1 MRANNNII
9 QHFCQAVERWPDKP
23 AIISEDT
30 TITYAE
36 LNLLV
41 DQAASYFIAKG
52 IKKDSRVLIFVPMGI
67 DLYKIVLALF
77 KIGATAVFL
86 DEWVNK
92 SRMELC
98 CEVAQCNAFIGI
110 FKARV
115 LSIFSTELRKIP
127 IKLGTQIPASKPAQ
141 TIIGEVNLT
150 DIALITFTTGTTGK
164 PKAAKRT
171 HEFLQEQFNALTDK
185 MQPQADDVVL
195 TMLPIV
201 LLVNLGIGC
210 TSVICNFNAKQPEK
224 MHADEIISLI
234 QRTKVSRIIG
244 SPFFVKQ
251 LAKFVTTHKI
261 ELKHVT
267 HVFAGGAPVF
277 PNESEIYSNAFN
289 YSKIE
294 IVYGST
300 EAEPISAITAQDL
313 SNARNTSFNE
323 GLNVGKPYWNINVK
337 IIRLI
342 DGPVVCDDDEA
353 LAHISLEN
361 NSIGEII
368 VSGPHVLRE
377 YYNNDEALKRNKIIY
392 GNTCWHRTGDSG
404 YINENGELFL
414 TGRCNTLIHI
424 NGKIIAPFIFEN
436 YLQSLNEVEIGTIVS
451 FNQQIIAV
459 VELNSG
465 KKNQFVV
472 SQILEQYPVIQAV
485 KILKKIP
492 RDPRHNSKIDYE
504 RLKQLLHD

>member
-1 MRANNNII
+1 MEANNNII
-9 QHFCQAVERWPDKP
+9 QHFLLAVERWPDKP

-30 TITYAE
+30 IITYAE
-36 LNLLV
+36 LNKLV
-41 DQAASYFIAKG
+41 DQAACYYINKG
-52 IKKDSRVLIFVPMGI
+52 IKQGSRVLIFVPMGI

-98 CEVAQCNAFIGI
+98 CKVAQCNAFIGI

-115 LSIFSTELRKIP
+115 LSVFSVELRKIP
-127 IKLGTQIPASKPAQ
+127 IKLGTRIPANNTAHILVGDVKS
-141 TIIGEVNLT
+141 T
-150 DIALITFTTGTTGK
+150 DIALITFTTGSTGK

-171 HEFLQEQFNALTDK
+171 HGFLQEQFNAITDK

-210 TSVICNFNAKQPEK
+210 SSVICNFNAKQPEK
-224 MHADEIISLI
+224 MHADKIIALL

-251 LAKFVTTHKI
+251 LAKSVIKNKI
-261 ELKHVT
+261 ELKHVS
-267 HVFAGGAPVF
+267 HVFTGGAPVF
-277 PNESEIYSNAFN
+277 PNESEVYLHAFVN
-289 YSKIE
+289 SKIE

-300 EAEPISAITAQDL
+300 EAEPISAITAQALCNEKD
-313 SNARNTSFNE
+313 SSFNE
-323 GLNVGKPYWNINVK
+323 GLNVGKPYWNTNVK
-337 IIRLI
+337 IIQLI
-342 DGPVVCDDDEA
+342 DGPVICENHEA
-353 LAHISLEN
+353 LARISLEN
-361 NSIGEII
+361 NIIGEII

-377 YYNNDEALKRNKIIY
+377 YYNNDEAIKLNKIIY
-392 GNTCWHRTGDSG
+392 GDTCWHRTGDSG
-404 YINENGELFL
+404 YIGETGELFL
-414 TGRCNTLIHI
+414 TGRCNTLIHS
-424 NGKIIAPFIFEN
+424 NDTIIAPFIYEN
-436 YLQSLNEVEIGTIVS
+436 YLQSLDEVEIGTIVS
-451 FNQQIIAV
+451 FNKQIVAL
-459 VELNSG
+459 VELNTDKRS
-465 KKNQFVV
+465 QFVIN
-472 SQILEQYPVIQAV
+472 QILADCPVIHAI

>member
-1 MRANNNII
+1 MESKNNII
-9 QHFCQAVERWPDKP
+9 QHFLLAVERWPDKP

-30 TITYAE
+30 IITYAE
-36 LNLLV
+36 LNKLV
-41 DQAASYFIAKG
+41 DQAAFYYINKG
-52 IKKDSRVLIFVPMGI
+52 IIKGSRVLIFVPMGI

-86 DEWVNK
+86 DEWVNNN
-92 SRMELC
+92 RMELC
-98 CEVAQCNAFIGI
+98 CKVAQCNAFIGI

-115 LSIFSTELRKIP
+115 LSIFSAELRKIP
-127 IKLGTQIPASKPAQ
+127 IKLGTRIP
-141 TIIGEVNLT
+141 VNNTAPIAVGDVNST
-150 DIALITFTTGTTGK
+150 DIALITFTTGSTGK

-171 HEFLQEQFNALTDK
+171 HGFLQEQFNALTDK

-210 TSVICNFNAKQPEK
+210 KSVICNFNAKQPEK
-224 MHADEIISLI
+224 MHADKIIALI

-251 LAKFVTTHKI
+251 LAKYVITHKI

-300 EAEPISAITAQDL
+300 EAEPISAITAQAL
-313 SNARNTSFNE
+313 SIERNTSFNE
-323 GLNVGKPYWNINVK
+323 GLNVGKPYWNTNVR

-342 DGPVVCDDDEA
+342 DGPVICENHEA
-353 LAHISLEN
+353 LARISLEN
-361 NSIGEII
+361 NAIGEII

-377 YYNNDEALKRNKIIY
+377 YFNNDEVIKLNKIIY
-392 GNTCWHRTGDSG
+392 GDTCWHRTGDSG
-404 YINENGELFL
+404 YIGDNGELFL
-414 TGRCNTLIHI
+414 TGRCNTLIHL
-424 NGKIIAPFIFEN
+424 KDTIIAPFIYEN

-451 FNQQIIAV
+451 FNKQILAI
-459 VELNSG
+459 VELNTS
-465 KKNQFVV
+465 NRSQFVV
-472 SQILEQYPVIQAV
+472 NQILEHCPVIHVV

-504 RLKQLLHD
+504 RLNQLLHD